1 MAKKLGR
8 SELLNWINSITQ
20 SDYPKIENLSDGVG
34 YCQIMD
40 AFFNNCG
47 NEIMKLKLNSKEV
60 EDYQKNFNLLNIM
73 LGKQKS
79 FKQVDP
85 IKMTKFN
92 FSSNFEFL
100 QFLYDFINKVNSS
113 NNNNNN
119 NGKNYKGLKRRIEI
133 LKNQFGNRFNKNK
146 IKNFLPSHLMTNDLI
161 LKMENNEVLDT
172 ENIEED
178 ENNNNDDNNNNNN
191 NDENNNIDN
200 NNEIIDKELE
210 KFKNFFNLL
219 EEDLNNNIESNQ
231 KLHEEIKDAEG
242 ERLYYLNKLQTI
254 LNKCE
259 NKKNKTNNEKVKNI
273 CNKIIDIITHVPD
286 DFVNKD

>member
-1 MAKKLGR
+1 MSKKLGR

-34 YCQIMD
+34 FCQIMD
-40 AFFNNCG
+40 AFFKNCG
-47 NEIMKLKLNSKEV
+47 NEIMKIKLNSKEV

-92 FSSNFEFL
+92 FSANFEFL
-100 QFLYDFINKVNSS
+100 QFLYDFINKINSS
-113 NNNNNN
+113 NNNNNSNFN
-119 NGKNYKGLKRRIEI
+119 NGKNYKGLKRRMEI
-133 LKNQFGNRFNKNK
+133 LKNQFGNRFDKNK

-161 LKMENNEVLDT
+161 LKMENNEILDT
-172 ENIEED
+172 ENIED
-178 ENNNNDDNNNNNN
+178 DNDDDDNNNNNN
-191 NDENNNIDN
+191 DNNDNNNN

-210 KFKNFFNLL
+210 KYKNFFNLL
-219 EEDLNNNIESNQ
+219 EEDLSNNITSNQ
-231 KLHEEIKDAEG
+231 KLHEDIVDAEG
-242 ERLYYLNKLQTI
+242 ERSYYLKKLQTI
-254 LNKCE
+254 LNECE
-259 NKKNKTNNEKVKNI
+259 KKKNNTNNEKVKNI
-273 CNKIIDIITHVPD
+273 CDKIIDIITYVPD

>member
-1 MAKKLGR
+1 MSKKLGR

-34 YCQIMD
+34 FCQIMD
-40 AFFNNCG
+40 AFFKNCG
-47 NEIMKLKLNSKEV
+47 NEIMKIKLNSKEV

-92 FSSNFEFL
+92 FSANFEFL
-100 QFLYDFINKVNSS
+100 QFLYDFINKINSS
-113 NNNNNN
+113 NNNNNSNFN
-119 NGKNYKGLKRRIEI
+119 NGKNYKGLKRRMEI
-133 LKNQFGNRFNKNK
+133 LKNQFGNRFDKNK

-161 LKMENNEVLDT
+161 LKMENNEILDT
-172 ENIEED
+172 ENIED
-178 ENNNNDDNNNNNN
+178 DNDDDDNNNNNN
-191 NDENNNIDN
+191 DNNDNNNN

-210 KFKNFFNLL
+210 KYKNFFNLL
-219 EEDLNNNIESNQ
+219 EEDLSNNITSNQ
-231 KLHEEIKDAEG
+231 KLHEDIVDAEG
-242 ERLYYLNKLQTI
+242 ERSYYLKKLQTI
-254 LNKCE
+254 LNECE
-259 NKKNKTNNEKVKNI
+259 KKKNKTNNEKVKNI
-273 CNKIIDIITHVPD
+273 CDKIIDIITYVPD

>member
-1 MAKKLGR
+1 
-8 SELLNWINSITQ
+8 
-20 SDYPKIENLSDGVG
+20 
-34 YCQIMD
+34 
-40 AFFNNCG
+40 
-47 NEIMKLKLNSKEV
+47 
-60 EDYQKNFNLLNIM
+60 
-73 LGKQKS
+73 
-79 FKQVDP
+79 
-85 IKMTKFN
+85 
-92 FSSNFEFL
+92 
-100 QFLYDFINKVNSS
+100 
-113 NNNNNN
+113 
-119 NGKNYKGLKRRIEI
+119 
-133 LKNQFGNRFNKNK
+133 
-146 IKNFLPSHLMTNDLI
+146 MTNDLI

-178 ENNNNDDNNNNNN
+178 ENNNNDDNNNN
-191 NDENNNIDN
+191 
-200 NNEIIDKELE
+200 EIIDKELE
-210 KFKNFFNLL
+210 KYKNFFNLL